1 MRGARLGFI
10 VAAAWF
16 VASLGACAPLPPGAL
31 PAPAGSGEDRVLV
44 GSFASIDAVAVLMVS
59 MLVRSASAGKPS
71 AVLTAAKA
79 MVLTS
84 LILASFWAS
93 VMPAVEPMDDSTID
107 CTKLVKG
114 LTTVLPAVAL

>member
-1 MRGARLGFI
+1 MAIMLATIKALLLINRACSRVMPL
-10 VAAAWF
+10 AASS
-16 VASLGACAPLPPGAL
+16 V
-31 PAPAGSGEDRVLV
+31 
-44 GSFASIDAVAVLMVS
+44 DAVAVLMVS

-71 AVLTAAKA
+71 AELTAAKA

-84 LILASFWAS
+84 LILVSFWAS